1 MSIILPN
8 LNHPFICPLPIP
20 VPVPVLVAG
29 SAFWIS
35 CFSLRPLT
43 APAKANKFCTW
54 EPKHVN
60 FLSHG
65 RAVAKNYEP
74 FSYFTCL
81 YTTTFILL
89 RIVQSSTF

>member
-20 VPVPVLVAG
+20 VPVPVPIAG
-29 SAFWIS
+29 STFRIL
-35 CFSLRPLT
+35 CFSIRLLT
-43 APAKANKFCTW
+43 APPKANKFW

-65 RAVAKNYEP
+65 SAVARNYEP

-81 YTTTFILL
+81 HTTTFIFL
-89 RIVQSSTF
+89 RIAQSSTF